1 MSLKMSVSEKKQILM
16 EINLAHDTEYSRE
29 NITETYSVTPKRD
42 QFGRLE
48 LTDTGPEKD
57 LGPGELDII
66 ETDYSNYLI
75 LWNCI
80 DAFDGGE

>member
-1 MSLKMSVSEKKQILM
+1 MSLKMSVSENKQMLM

-29 NITETYSVTPKRD
+29 NITQTYSVTPKRD
-42 QFGRLE
+42 QCGRLE
-48 LTDTGPEKD
+48 LTDTGTEKD
-57 LGPGELDII
+57 LGPGELAII

-80 DAFDGGE
+80 DAINEGK